1 MSGELLYGISEW
13 VLFVAVAGL
22 FYLSAEA
29 GYRYAE
35 RFGARGCAEPH
46 GHVATI
52 ESALLG
58 LLALLLGFAFAMAI
72 TRFDVRKQV
81 VMEEANDL
89 QTTFL
94 RAQLLRQPYQAESS
108 RLLRQYVDSR
118 VAYYQA
124 GADRQKIRD
133 ALERTSQLQVR
144 LWTVALAAVR
154 DNSDEVTTGYYVQ
167 SLNGLIDDHTKRLA
181 AMENHVPE
189 FILLLLFFVATMSIG
204 VTGYSAGLKRARLLV
219 LRAILAILVAATLL
233 VIVDLDRPRRGLIK
247 VSEGGMLQLQQD
259 LDKFAV
265 PPARP
270 EDREVGKRASRQS
283 PPAETRSSGR

>member
-1 MSGELLYGISEW
+1 
-13 VLFVAVAGL
+13 
-22 FYLSAEA
+22 
-29 GYRYAE
+29 
-35 RFGARGCAEPH
+35 
-46 GHVATI
+46 VATI

-108 RLLRQYVDSR
+108 RLLREYVDSR

-133 ALERTSQLQVR
+133 ALERTSQLQIR
-144 LWTVALAAVR
+144 LWTVAVAAVR
-154 DNSDEVTTGYYVQ
+154 YDSNEVTTGYYVQ

-189 FILLLLFFVATMSIG
+189 FILLLLVFVATMSIG

-259 LDKFAV
+259 LDKFAA
-265 PPARP
+265 PPSRPGP
-270 EDREVGKRASRQS
+270 EDR
-283 PPAETRSSGR
+283 